1 MTVKAAAFGYLQ
13 QMVKE
18 QAGIVVET
26 DKEYLAESKLSGL
39 AREQGFSTLEPL
51 VDQLRRAPYGELHRR
66 VVEALTTNETS
77 FFRDQLP
84 FETLRTTLIPQLL
97 AKSSRPLTIWC
108 AACSSGQEPYSV
120 AILIKE
126 HFSRIASQTRIIAS
140 DVSREMLARTK
151 LGVYTQFEVNRGLS
165 GVLRSRYM
173 MPVNAG
179 WQTKPELRAMVET
192 REINL
197 ATAFPPLPQIDILLV
212 RNVLIYFD
220 TPTKQDILTRMHR
233 ALGPD
238 GLLFL
243 GGGEST
249 LGFDVGF
256 ERCTSENKATWYR
269 RKETK

>member
-1 MTVKAAAFGYLQ
+1 MKAAAFGYIQ

-18 QAGIVVET
+18 QAGIVVEPG
-26 DKEYLAESKLSGL
+26 KEYLAESKLSGL

-84 FETLRTTLIPQLL
+84 FDALRTTLIPSLIS
-97 AKSSRPLTIWC
+97 KGSRPLTIWC
-108 AACSSGQEPYSV
+108 AAASSGQEPYSV
-120 AILIKE
+120 AMLMKE
-126 HFSRIASQTRIIAS
+126 HFSWIETKIIAS
-140 DVSREMLARTK
+140 DVSREMLQRTK
-151 LGVYTQFEVNRGLS
+151 LGIYTQFEVNRGLQ
-165 GVLRSRYM
+165 GRLRARYM
-173 MPVNAG
+173 LPINAG
-179 WQTKPELRAMVET
+179 WQVKPELRAMVET

-197 ATAFPPLPQIDILLV
+197 ATAFPALPAIDILFV

-220 TPTKQDILTRMHR
+220 TPTKVDILTRMR
-233 ALGPD
+233 RVLAPEGV
-238 GLLFL
+238 LLL

-256 ERCTSENKATWYR
+256 ERCTTENKATWYR
-269 RKETK
+269 RKETR